1 MFIKQRELVF
11 SLTPNL
17 LNVKNTHISKFK
29 ARNNTHICLFYIY
42 LHYKKSVMVKAK
54 LESINNTEAVSL
66 YSIHFETENLTEF
79 ARFLEKFKDN
89 ASLQRDFLRIVQ
101 AVQLI
106 MSGGALERRFRMEG
120 KMNDSVCALP
130 VLTGKLRLYC
140 LRLSDKVLVI
150 GNGGIKDVKTYQE
163 STELTG
169 YVMDLQKFDAIIK
182 DAKAEGLVSYEIMGL
197 DNLTDKYFD
206 L

>member
-1 MFIKQRELVF
+1 
-11 SLTPNL
+11 
-17 LNVKNTHISKFK
+17 
-29 ARNNTHICLFYIY
+29 
-42 LHYKKSVMVKAK
+42 MVKAK
-54 LESINNTEAVSL
+54 LETINNTDNVSL
-66 YSIHFETENLTEF
+66 YSIHFESEDLTEF

-89 ASLQRDFLRIVQ
+89 SKLQRDFLRIVQ

-106 MSGGALERRFRMEG
+106 MSGGALERRFRLEG
-120 KMNDSVCALP
+120 KTNDGVCALP

-150 GNGGIKDVKTYQE
+150 GNGGVKDVATYQE
-163 STELTG
+163 SEELTG

-182 DAKAEGLVSYEIMGL
+182 EAKLKGLVSYEIMGL
-197 DNLTDKYFD
+197 DGITDKYFD